1 MNQVAEKLSVDG
13 ILADWE
19 HGIKPVVMKEWGE
32 TDKEVLVELFGK
44 VRDEW
49 IERDLHGWI
58 GANRYVSVILFLFIS
73 FHGWLVAAVSCLTLV
88 YMRCMGSSHLPEI

>member
-58 GANRYVSVILFLFIS
+58 GANRYVSVILS
-73 FHGWLVAAVSCLTLV
+73 FFSLVFMVGWLLLYHALLWS
-88 YMRCMGSSHLPEI
+88 I